1 MLFLLALDT
10 AVWCRIQ
17 SRSEAEVREYWCEIK
32 SKQNR
37 ILINTT
43 GWINSFVPC
52 LITVSHALVTQLLSF
67 PSDLAPCASCDW
79 QTVPVLWIRNLR
91 LTNLNAMTKIN
102 PEYILSH
109 VYFFLQWKNRDR
121 LQTLFT
127 ETIVYLQWWN
137 LYVHI
142 NQTLQLRADHLAL

>member
-109 VYFFLQWKNRDR
+109 VYFFCNGKTGTDCKHFLQKR
-121 LQTLFT
+121 LFT
-127 ETIVYLQWWN
+127 CSDETFMF
-137 LYVHI
+137 
-142 NQTLQLRADHLAL
+142 T